1 MSRHVAAPADPPSG
15 QDGLVPPASRLAAAA
30 YAALA
35 VTDTV
40 LAGSRSAARR
50 RLRLITKPLLM
61 PALGTAY
68 AASLREM
75 PPEDS
80 ARNRGGLLQGGTVA
94 AQALSG
100 VGDIALLSRSEPA
113 FLTGLSSF
121 FGAHIAYSTAFVSA
135 GRPLEDRSA
144 DAGPIAAGA
153 FFAVAGPTLGWAA
166 GRRSARLR
174 APVTA
179 YAGIISTM
187 FAASTRLEE
196 GIPAD
201 ARRAVIAGTSLFVL
215 SDTVIGLRKF
225 VMKDPQPRSDAV
237 VMATYTAGQGL
248 IAYGVA
254 KAVRARAAR
263 APKHRAV

>member
-1 MSRHVAAPADPPSG
+1 MV
-15 QDGLVPPASRLAAAA
+15 
-30 YAALA
+30 
-35 VTDTV
+35 
-40 LAGSRSAARR
+40 
-50 RLRLITKPLLM
+50 TKPLLM

-68 AASLREM
+68 AAAVRETAT
-75 PPEDS
+75 EDS
-80 ARNRGGLLQGGTVA
+80 TRSRGGLLQGGTVA

-100 VGDIALLSRSEPA
+100 MGDIALLGRSEPA
-113 FLTGLSSF
+113 FLAGLSSF

-144 DAGPIAAGA
+144 DAGPIAAAA
-153 FFAVAGPTLGWAA
+153 FFAAVGPTLGWAA

-174 APVTA
+174 APVAA

-196 GIPAD
+196 DIPAE

-215 SDTVIGLRKF
+215 SDSVIGLRKF
-225 VMKDPQPRSDAV
+225 VMKDPSPRSDAV

-254 KAVRARAAR
+254 KAVQARAAR
-263 APKHRAV
+263 APKHRA